1 MTQIVIQPSSKALH
15 HFMIT
20 TAAMVVAVCGFATLF
35 FWRFGHFRPRVAVT
49 FIALTWVIVSLIW
62 LIASTITSKK
72 WHKTNYVLGDE
83 YLIINKSSNFGV
95 SKQRMYRYE
104 AMISLKTEQSFA
116 GRRHEYGTIRIT
128 MPRPEHDIVLS
139 YVPDPERQAVFL
151 KNQIVAR
158 RPN

>member
-1 MTQIVIQPSSKALH
+1 
-15 HFMIT
+15 MIT
-20 TAAMVVAVCGFATLF
+20 TAAVVIAVCGFTTLF
-35 FWRFGHFRPRVAVT
+35 FWRFGHFTPRLAMT
-49 FIALTWVIVSLIW
+49 LIALTWVIVPLVW
-62 LIASTITSKK
+62 LVAWTVTSKK

-83 YLIINKSSNFGV
+83 YLTINKSSTFGT

-104 AMISLKTEQSFA
+104 AMISLRTEQSFA

-128 MPRPEHDIVLS
+128 MSKPEHDIVLP